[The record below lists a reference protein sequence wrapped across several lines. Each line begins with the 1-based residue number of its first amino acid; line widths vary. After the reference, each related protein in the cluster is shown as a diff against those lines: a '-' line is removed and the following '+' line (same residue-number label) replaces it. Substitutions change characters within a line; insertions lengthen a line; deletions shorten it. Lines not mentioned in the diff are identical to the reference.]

1 MAKKQKRA
9 HQELESLIPSI
20 KSEERH
26 LADQLEKARAEAE
39 RLIQEAEKEAEARVE
54 RAKADL
60 PGFLEVERT
69 TRMESLRHEAEE
81 TLHTAR
87 GETDYLERVA
97 AGRLGEAVAYIVSRV
112 WPARTNP
119 RGTEARPNPEADR

>member
-9 HQELESLIPSI
+9 HQELESLIPTI
-20 KSEERH
+20 KSEEKH
-26 LADQLEKARAEAE
+26 LADQLEKARAEADL
-39 RLIQEAEKEAEARVE
+39 LIQEAEKEAEARVE

-60 PGFLEVERT
+60 PGLLEIERAA
-69 TRMESLRHEAEE
+69 RMESLRREAEE

-87 GETDYLERVA
+87 GETDSIERAA

-112 WPARTNP
+112 WPGGLT
-119 RGTEARPNPEADR
+119 